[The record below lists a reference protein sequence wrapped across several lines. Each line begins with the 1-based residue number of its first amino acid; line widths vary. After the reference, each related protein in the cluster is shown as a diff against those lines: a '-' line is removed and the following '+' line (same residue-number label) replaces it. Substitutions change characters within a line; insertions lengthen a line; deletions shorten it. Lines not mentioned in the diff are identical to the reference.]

1 MKKAI
6 KVLLVSMVAATLLSA
21 CASQPTEELNAAKS
35 AIDAVVS
42 EGAEKYTPDQMQ
54 SINLKLDQA
63 MAEIK
68 TQDSYTFSNYS
79 LAKFTLSQVKEEA
92 DALKV
97 KLAQRKEELKVAA
110 STALTEAQAAVVE
123 AKSMLD
129 VAPQGKGS
137 LADIEA
143 MKSDVAGLETELETV
158 APQIDA
164 GEYIVA
170 TEKAHAVAARAMTIS
185 NDIKAAQEKLAVV
198 TKKQ

>member
-1 MKKAI
+1 MKKAV

-42 EGAEKYTPDQMQ
+42 EGAEKYTPEQMQ
-54 SINLKLDQA
+54 SINRKMEEAL
-63 MAEIK
+63 AEVK
-68 TQDSYTFSNYS
+68 TQDGYTFSNYS
-79 LAKFTLSQVKEEA
+79 LAKFTLAQVKEDA
-92 DALKV
+92 DALKG

-110 STALTEAQAAVVE
+110 SAALTEAQAAVVE
-123 AKSMLD
+123 AQSMLD

-143 MKSDVAGLETELETV
+143 MKSDVAGLQTELETV
-158 APQIDA
+158 APQIEA

-170 TEKAHAVAARAMTIS
+170 TEKAHAVAAQALTIS
-185 NDIKAAQEKLAVV
+185 NDVKAAQEKLAVV
-198 TKKQ
+198 IKKQ

>member
-42 EGAEKYTPDQMQ
+42 EGAEKYTPEQMQ
-54 SINLKLDQA
+54 SINRKMEEAL
-63 MAEIK
+63 AEVK

-79 LAKFTLSQVKEEA
+79 LAKFTLAQVKEDA
-92 DALKV
+92 DALKG

-110 STALTEAQAAVVE
+110 SAALTEAQAALVE
-123 AKSMLD
+123 AKSLLD

-143 MKSDVAGLETELETV
+143 MKSDVVGLQTELETV
-158 APQIDA
+158 APQIEA

-170 TEKAHAVAARAMTIS
+170 TEKAHAVATQALTIS
-185 NDIKAAQEKLAVV
+185 NDVKAAQEKLAVV
-198 TKKQ
+198 IKKQ